1 MKLLSLEVLRKKR
14 EERKGHSKTAS
25 KRVEN
30 QLTKE
35 LRKML
40 DEYLAENDKVM
51 IEINEEVMSE
61 FIEILTEIT
70 IVYEYEQIDYNKF
83 VFQDRVLKV

>member
-14 EERKGHSKTAS
+14 EERKGHSKTVS

-61 FIEILTEIT
+61 FIEILAEIT